1 MDDITEED
9 LLRLAHDMVAA
20 GNLNLLYGIDPF
32 VRAKSV
38 FELALKQYAK
48 QAQECRPERP
58 VAQNCVHISSNQVQ
72 IPDFLRYKEM

>member
-1 MDDITEED
+1 
-9 LLRLAHDMVAA
+9 MVAA

-48 QAQECRPERP
+48 QAQECRPI
-58 VAQNCVHISSNQVQ
+58 ATASQNCVSISGDVVK
-72 IPDFLRYKEM
+72 IPDFLRYEEL